1 MERKKYILIICCL
14 TLGFQS
20 LTASYHT
27 DIYKAYIMGD
37 MEQWKKVIDTMD
49 AHKSTDGEFIAELI
63 NFQYG
68 YIGWCIGNKKNKIAT
83 GYLEKAEKNLSILEK
98 EKKNESLVNAYR
110 SAFYGFRIGM
120 SPLKAPVLGPK
131 SMECAK
137 KAIRLDEKNPLGFI
151 QLGNCY
157 NYMPVIFGGSKT
169 IALDHY
175 KKAEKLMEEDSRQL
189 SGNWNYL
196 SLLTIIGQA
205 CQESG
210 DLTRAKYYYDKAL
223 HTEPEFVWVKSE
235 LLPALAKK
243 TKTDE

>member
-1 MERKKYILIICCL
+1 MERKKYILIVFMLACGWPVI
-14 TLGFQS
+14 S
-20 LTASYHT
+20 ASYRA
-27 DIYKAYIMGD
+27 DIYKAYITGD

-49 AHKSTDGEFIAELI
+49 AQKSTDGEFIAELV

-68 YIGWCIGNKKNKIAT
+68 YIGWCMGNKKNKIAA

-137 KAIRLDEKNPLGFI
+137 KAIRLDEKNPLGYV

-157 NYMPVIFGGSKT
+157 SYMPVIFGGSKT

-175 KKAEKLMEEDSRQL
+175 KKAENLMETNNSQV

-205 CQESG
+205 SQESG

-223 HTEPEFVWVKSE
+223 KTEPDFAWVKNE
-235 LLPALAKK
+235 LLPGLAKK
-243 TKTDE
+243 PKKNE